1 MEAFTALGVDV
12 VVTELDVRL
21 NLPPTVA
28 TEAQQVVDYYNT
40 VAACV
45 AVPRCVGIVVWDF
58 DGESSYPY
66 RMTAAIRANLF
77 FQTPTPGS
85 RALSQAKAT
94 ATCSSSPTEPTLLWS
109 GRRLMMVSWRLLPVR
124 RRLSRSLILGRRVV
138 RS

>member
-58 DGESSYPY
+58 DGESNY
-66 RMTAAIRANLF
+66 TEIIIAAHTDKF
-77 FQTPTPGS
+77 SQTPTPGS
-85 RALSQAKAT
+85 RALSPAKAT
-94 ATCSSSPTEPTLLWS
+94 VTCSSSPTEPTLLWS
-109 GRRLMMVSWRLLPVR
+109 GRHLMMAAWRL
-124 RRLSRSLILGRRVV
+124 
-138 RS
+138 